1 MIYDEFIT
9 AKIIASPEQGS
20 IIVPELQP
28 ILKSSTA
35 STFSAATRNK
45 GICSITDNINVI
57 DRTLLTGKEDFDS
70 IKEYEKAQSDFKL
83 LEEALNVDKFD
94 EKDSLRLLLK
104 LKTAK
109 PTLMTKGGL
118 KRIEVNR

>member
-1 MIYDEFIT
+1 MIYDEFLT
-9 AKIIASPEQGS
+9 AKIITSAEQGS

-45 GICSITDNINVI
+45 GICSITDNIDVI
-57 DRTLLTGKEDFDS
+57 DRTLLTGKKDFDS
-70 IKEYEKAQSDFKL
+70 IKEYEKAQLDFKL
-83 LEEALNVDKFD
+83 LEDSLNVDKFD

-109 PTLMTKGGL
+109 PILITKERL
-118 KRIEVNR
+118 KKIEVNR